1 MHCGRLG
8 NALGPSNLKNNR
20 PQSLGAS
27 YFGNTSTL
35 RRYLIVQNPKPQ
47 TLILSK
53 CNAKFQRTKIQQFKK
68 PIDNKKAKNLHLGFK
83 YNEGGAFI

>member
-1 MHCGRLG
+1 LWKIGQCPW
-8 NALGPSNLKNNR
+8 AKQSTKNNR

-27 YFGNTSTL
+27 YFGHTSTL
-35 RRYLIVQNPKPQ
+35 GHYLIVQNPKPQ

-68 PIDNKKAKNLHLGFK
+68 PIDNKKAKNLHVGFYK
-83 YNEGGAFI
+83 YNEGGTFI